1 MKCLFCIAVCAG
13 LLLSSC
19 TIKISGPESE
29 PDEKPN
35 PDPHPPDQS
44 RILNTYLPIYEDMV
58 WQFDVS
64 YKQYSGES
72 GSFAVEYEG
81 QEIWTCTA
89 ANYSDSTF
97 LFRTV
102 FQGTQFIR
110 DRTGAHNT
118 ELNDISADVRT
129 RVNNNRF
136 YMLRETGDRLPPFMG
151 DWLYMM
157 SYRVRTQFP
166 CDKDTVSQEGAV
178 GDIYYEYELL
188 KSHGLLRAALEQNAG
203 SNRTIINYVRKN

>member
-1 MKCLFCIAVCAG
+1 MKCLFCIALCAG
-13 LLLSSC
+13 LLLASC

-29 PDEKPN
+29 PDEEPI
-35 PDPHPPDQS
+35 PDPTQS
-44 RILNTYLPIYEDMV
+44 TMLNTYLPIYEDMF
-58 WQFDVS
+58 WQFDLS

-81 QEIWTCTA
+81 REIWTCTTA
-89 ANYSDSTF
+89 RYSDSTF
-97 LFRTV
+97 IFHTV

-136 YMLRETGDRLPPFMG
+136 YVLKETGDRLPPFMG
-151 DWLYMM
+151 DWLHLM

-166 CDKDTVSQEGAV
+166 CENDTLSQEGTIGNVHYA
-178 GDIYYEYELL
+178 YQLL
-188 KSHGLLRAALEQNAG
+188 KSNGLMQATLEQNAG
-203 SNRTIINYVRKN
+203 SNRTIIEYIRKN